1 MRRISGILFGNSE
14 HFAHFVCCAWNV
26 YVFNL
31 FFFSN
36 GGGHRSS
43 YLEPKS
49 DAEWTEREGGTITC
63 LVLGNRFQRY
73 IAHSCFFLLRNHRR
87 ITLVQSWEA
96 APVCMFWILMK
107 RNISIENHFLSW
119 IMTWFTLDMCSQESD
134 MVNLPASASLF
145 LQNKR
150 PQLNASFPD
159 QFAASAWIVVC

>member
-14 HFAHFVCCAWNV
+14 HFVCCAWNV

-49 DAEWTEREGGTITC
+49 DAEWTEREGG
-63 LVLGNRFQRY
+63 Y
-73 IAHSCFFLLRNHRR
+73 HYMSCFRQPFSAVHCAFLLFLLRNHRR